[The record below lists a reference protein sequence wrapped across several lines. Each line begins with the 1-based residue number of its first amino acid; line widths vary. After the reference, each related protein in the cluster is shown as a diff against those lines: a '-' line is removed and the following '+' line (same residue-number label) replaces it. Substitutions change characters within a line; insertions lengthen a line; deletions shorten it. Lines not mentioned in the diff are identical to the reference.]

1 MANLR
6 FVNLLWIFLAHLAG
20 IYLFTR
26 GFLLMRLSL
35 TDISTPNFKTAL
47 QPTHSRAVILV
58 IDALRFD
65 FVSPDPP
72 TPPSPFHHNIL
83 TLPQRLTKEQPFNSF
98 LFDSHADPP
107 TTTLQRIKGLTTGS
121 LPTFIDVGNN
131 LGASSITEDSIMV
144 QLQRAGKKVAFMGDD
159 TWMSVFPDAFNI
171 SHPFP
176 SFDVEDLHTV
186 DEGVIEHLFPL
197 LEDPSKPFDFLI
209 GHFLGVD
216 HVGHRAGPDHPLMK
230 AKLQQMEG
238 VLNRVVENLDDDTL
252 LVLLGDHGMDRS
264 GDHGGDST
272 LETSSAMWIYSKGPA
287 LAQTLEDIP
296 TDLLPLRKFPGA
308 SVGHRF
314 IQQIDLLPTL
324 SLLLGLPIPFNNLGS
339 IIPEVFA
346 RPKQLEAALELNDAQ
361 IHNFLHTY
369 RASPSGSELD
379 EAWDSLS
386 RSWDGVRSSVE
397 GERRS
402 IALNKYSR
410 HALAACRAMW
420 AQFNATLMG
429 MGLVLFAMSL
439 LASWSLYVGLTKAG
453 VKSDE
458 WLKAHSPQW
467 LIAGLGGGISG
478 FAVSFVTRAF
488 PTLLEGVGMTDYIV
502 FGATFASCAAAIFV
516 SPPIT
521 SFAVSL
527 SPILLILHAAA
538 FLSNSFTVWED
549 YIIPFLAVTS
559 VVPYAMKGFT
569 APTTRLRYRIVGFS
583 ALYAVG
589 VRLMS
594 LSTVCR
600 EEQQSFC
607 HVTFYASSSVTAP
620 PLGAVILAIPIAIA
634 LPIIIGRFLS
644 ISLSNKGIAKTYYPV
659 IFSPSILGGA
669 LYWILEW
676 ADTTSAL
683 GDSWNPTL
691 RLARTW
697 IARFAFVWVL
707 VAGGLLWFVIPLCV
721 HLAVGS
727 EDGQK
732 QVKVIGFANVFGSPY
747 LVFWTIF
754 LAVVYT
760 ASQIPGQL
768 VLGVATVCLLSF
780 LEVIDSVRDV
790 QSMEIAF
797 ASATPSSIL
806 DPTSALAQH
815 VPVRFSDIVPIAL
828 LGLHAFY
835 TTGHQST
842 ISSIQWKTAF
852 LITPGVKYPWSA
864 ITVVLNSIGPLFL
877 FALAIPLV
885 ALWNQTPQPT
895 TANVKDSAGHVK
907 ADSLV
912 AGIAMM
918 TYYATLLF
926 GTSISAAVLRRHL
939 MVWKIFAPRFM
950 AGVLGVVAVDL
961 GVLLGVGLG
970 VGRVAGYVSAF
981 FRKLNASSSSAVE
994 KKDQ

>member
-35 TDISTPNFKTAL
+35 TDISTPSFKTAV

-72 TPPSPFHHNIL
+72 TPPSPYHHNIL
-83 TLPQRLTKEQPFNSF
+83 TLPQRLTKEQPYNSF

-144 QLQRAGKKVAFMGDD
+144 ATSESWQEGNKVAFMGDD

-186 DEGVIEHLFPL
+186 DEGVMEHLFPL

-230 AKLQQMEG
+230 TKLQQMED

-296 TDLLPLRKFPGA
+296 TDLLPHRKFPGA

-339 IIPEVFA
+339 IIPELFA
-346 RPKQLEAALELNDAQ
+346 RPKQLEAATRAECCPDPQLPSDL
-361 IHNFLHTY
+361 
-369 RASPSGSELD
+369 RASPSGGELD

-386 RSWDGVRSSVE
+386 RSWEGVSSS
-397 GERRS
+397 GEP
-402 IALNKYSR
+402 R

-439 LASWSLYVGLTKAG
+439 LAVLVALCRVDKGGSKVC
-453 VKSDE
+453 E
-458 WLKAHSPQW
+458 WLRAHSPQW
-467 LIAGLGGGISG
+467 LVAGLGGGISG

-502 FGATFASCAAAIFV
+502 FD
-516 SPPIT
+516 
-521 SFAVSL
+521 VSL

-559 VVPYAMKGFT
+559 VVPYAMKGFA

-589 VRLMS
+589 IRLMS
-594 LSTVCR
+594 LSTFL
-600 EEQQSFC
+600 SC
-607 HVTFYASSSVTAP
+607 HFYASSSVTAP
-620 PLGAVILAIPIAIA
+620 PLGAVILAIPMAIA

-644 ISLSNKGIAKTYYPV
+644 ISLSNKGIAKSYYPV
-659 IFSPSILGGA
+659 IFAPSILGGA

-683 GDSWNPTL
+683 GDS
-691 RLARTW
+691 TW
-697 IARFAFVWVL
+697 IARFAFVWIL

-780 LEVIDSVRDV
+780 LEVIDSVRD
-790 QSMEIAF
+790 
-797 ASATPSSIL
+797 
-806 DPTSALAQH
+806 H